1 MVLGGKG
8 LDESANKNESEMLI
22 RDESHYRIKFE
33 EFEKMNKKEREKF
46 FAHMGSLDLMFK
58 SFQ

>member
-1 MVLGGKG
+1 
-8 LDESANKNESEMLI
+8 MLI

-58 SFQ
+58 SFQQRMELGDDSSSM